1 MQGRVDCFTRRFG
14 QRSVTCPVQCLLY
27 SSYEIKGEAMKLDGK
42 VAVITGSAAN
52 IGKATALLFAK
63 EGAKVVVTTKTN
75 VTGGNEVV
83 DQIKKTGGEA
93 IFVKADLAVQ
103 DGVDKLFAAALDA
116 FGTVDIL
123 VNNAGITKG
132 KPLMES
138 TLEDLRSQYEDNV
151 FSMMLCAQAAAKIM
165 LGKGSGVILNTTSIR
180 GLEHGGRP
188 TAMAYSTAKA
198 ATISFTKNL
207 AKELAP
213 NIRVN
218 GVAPGFTLTPNYDQD
233 SPMVKSFI
241 EGTLIKRWIKAE
253 EIAEAFLYLA
263 TAEAITGENLVVD
276 GGYTTS

>member
-1 MQGRVDCFTRRFG
+1 
-14 QRSVTCPVQCLLY
+14 
-27 SSYEIKGEAMKLDGK
+27 MKLAGK

-63 EGAKVVVTTKTN
+63 EGAQIVVTTRNN
-75 VTGGNEVV
+75 VVGGNAVVEEVKA
-83 DQIKKTGGEA
+83 QGGKA
-93 IFVKADLAVQ
+93 IFVQADLAKPDEVA
-103 DGVDKLFAAALDA
+103 DLFANAVKA

-123 VNNAGITKG
+123 VNNAGVTKA
-132 KPLMES
+132 KPFMDS
-138 TLEDLRSQYEDNV
+138 TLEDWQDQYADNV
-151 FSMMLCAQAAAKIM
+151 FSMMLCSQAAAKVM
-165 LGKGSGVILNTTSIR
+165 LEKGSGVILNTASIR

-213 NIRVN
+213 DIRVN
-218 GVAPGFTLTPNYDQD
+218 AVAPGFTLTPNYDQS
-233 SPMVKSFI
+233 SPMVKEFI
-241 EGTLIKRWIKAE
+241 DGTLIKRWIQPE

-276 GGYTTS
+276 GGYTT